1 MELKLLA
8 AGHIR
13 KNTDHTHYSNREPKN
28 FTQSRSDENTE
39 DPVYDFD
46 VTATEYLDLIWA
58 ADLIPVI

>member
-28 FTQSRSDENTE
+28 FSQSRSEENTK
-39 DPVYDFD
+39 DPVHHFA
-46 VTATEYLDLIWA
+46 VTAKEYLDLIWA

>member
-13 KNTDHTHYSNREPKN
+13 KNTDHTHYSNRERKN
-28 FTQSRSDENTE
+28 FSRSRSDENTK

-46 VTATEYLDLIWA
+46 VTATEYLDLI
-58 ADLIPVI
+58 